1 MQIEPK
7 YIIVDEKY
15 TLSII
20 KKNKEFNEKK
30 TFGITIFKKNLELH
44 ILNEDS
50 INIML
55 KNKKYIYSFANLGI
69 VLLSGIINFAFVTIQ
84 DVELAGFLC
93 LSKIYKIKNINFII
107 IDPDMKESTKNV
119 IQELNKEFINSQIKN
134 GLYFSENTLNI
145 ELSYDDFYHHFNFNN
160 PYYYHINK
168 SIGSCYNFDYL
179 QYFNDYSLM
188 DLTSCLISGFFY
200 QKAIKKQKKGEFNM
214 NLIIRNKNLKEKEDE
229 QYNLDEIEIV
239 FLSSNL
245 DKMFH
250 FIFYIFYGDYLLNEH
265 IIHYILKENVPKD
278 KKEKGSVIIFD
289 IIDKINEKLNQERDK
304 YLEELKSK
312 LIKDFIED
320 NHKFIF
326 IQNKDK
332 ISDEIGT
339 NKDLLKEIKF
349 NYEKDGEKKNY
360 QEKQLLLISN
370 KESKESYYFQI
381 IENIFLNLDYEILN
395 KEGENLQKDIN
406 SFIIEALI
414 SYKNYINSKN
424 EDCIKLYNIKPKSLN
439 KDFINKY
446 ILAKNPEMKIN
457 NLDKKLSNEDNQ
469 IIIGKEEKENSKN
482 ESINSI
488 NKITKEIFI
497 YIVTYNVNNFN
508 IGSNENI
515 DSLVSQLIFPKEL
528 HSFFENNGFPLFY
541 CIGLQEIVELNT
553 SNIVLFS
560 GKNNANLWEIK
571 ISQILQDKYNY
582 ILQHKENLVGVLLL
596 FFVKASEAKYITNTK
611 KSIKKSGFMNQFG
624 NKGSLFYEFI
634 YKNKSFSFCTGH
646 LCAGNNIKKYN
657 ERVNELT
664 GILNHANDKSSNK
677 FFKSDYFFIFGDLNF
692 RVNNIDGKLFFE
704 QVDEINSGLLLA
716 SDKKYKKIE
725 LNKER
730 SERIKSENIILNT
743 NLLDEKDDNE
753 KKDKNK
759 KERKISEKLFQ
770 IYFSDEFYNNDEL
783 TNLKSVFE
791 KYNLKENK
799 ITFLPTYKYYKG
811 INYYNAT
818 TRLPAYTDRI
828 LFKNTKE
835 IKCLIY
841 NNIELNYSD
850 HKPIYSLLQI
860 EI

>member
-7 YIIVDEKY
+7 YIIIDEKY

-20 KKNKEFNEKK
+20 KKNKALDEKK
-30 TFGITIFKKNLELH
+30 TFGITIFKKNLELY
-44 ILNEDS
+44 ILNEDN

-69 VLLSGIINFAFVTIQ
+69 VLLSGIITFAYVAIQ

-107 IDPDMKESTKNV
+107 LDPGMKESTKNL

-134 GLYFSENTLNI
+134 GLYFSDNTLYLD
-145 ELSYDDFYHHFNFNN
+145 LSYDDFYHHFNFNN
-160 PYYYHINK
+160 PYYYHINN
-168 SIGSCYNFDYL
+168 SISSCYNLDYL
-179 QYFNDYSLM
+179 QYFNNYSSM
-188 DLTSCLISGFFY
+188 DLTSSLMSGFFY
-200 QKAIKKQKKGEFNM
+200 QKAIKNQKKTEFNM
-214 NLIIRNKNLKEKEDE
+214 NLIIRNKYLKEKEDE

-239 FLSSNL
+239 LLSSNI
-245 DKMFH
+245 DKMYH

-265 IIHYILKENVPKD
+265 KIHYILKENVPKN
-278 KKEKGSVIIFD
+278 KKEKGSVIVFD
-289 IIDKINEKLNQERDK
+289 ICDKINEKLNQEKDK

-312 LIKDFIED
+312 LVKDYNED

-326 IQNKDK
+326 IQNKNK
-332 ISDEIGT
+332 ISDEISD
-339 NKDLLKEIKF
+339 NKDILKEIKF

-370 KESKESYYFQI
+370 KESDYFQI
-381 IENIFLNLDYEILN
+381 IENILLNLDYDILN
-395 KEGENLQKDIN
+395 KEGENFQKDIY
-406 SFIIEALI
+406 SFIIEALM

-424 EDCIKLYNIKPKSLN
+424 EDCKKLYNIRPQSLS

-446 ILAKNPEMKIN
+446 ILVQNPEMKIN
-457 NLDKKLSNEDNQ
+457 NIDKKLSNEDNQ
-469 IIIGKEEKENSKN
+469 IIIDKEEKEKSQN

-488 NKITKEIFI
+488 NNITKEIFI

-528 HSFFENNGFPLFY
+528 QNFFENNGFPLFY

-560 GKNNANLWEIK
+560 GKSNANLWEIK

-624 NKGSLFYEFI
+624 NKGSLFYEFT
-634 YKNKSFSFCTGH
+634 YKNKSFSICTGH
-646 LCAGNNIKKYN
+646 LCAGNNNKKYN

-664 GILNHANDKSSNK
+664 GILNHTNDKNSNK

-692 RVNNIDGKLFFE
+692 RVNNINGKLFFD

-716 SDKKYKKIE
+716 SDIKHKIIE

-730 SERIKSENIILNT
+730 SERVKSENIIINT
-743 NLLDEKDDNE
+743 NLLDEKDDNN

-791 KYNLKENK
+791 KYNMKESK

-811 INYYNAT
+811 INYYNVT

>member
-1 MQIEPK
+1 MQFEPK
-7 YIIVDEKY
+7 YIILDEKY

-20 KKNKEFNEKK
+20 KKNKPLDEKK
-30 TFGITIFKKNLELH
+30 IWGITIFKKNLELH

-69 VLLSGIINFAFVTIQ
+69 ILLSGIINFAFVTIQ
-84 DVELAGFLC
+84 DVELVGFLC
-93 LSKIYKIKNINFII
+93 LSKIYKIKNINMII
-107 IDPDMKESTKNV
+107 IDPDMKDSTKNL

-134 GLYFSENTLNI
+134 GLYFSENTFNLD
-145 ELSYDDFYHHFNFNN
+145 LSYDDFYHHLNIKN

-179 QYFNDYSLM
+179 HYFNNNSLM
-188 DLTSCLISGFFY
+188 DLTSNLISGFFY
-200 QKAIKKQKKGEFNM
+200 QKVIKNPKKDEIKM
-214 NLIIRNKNLKEKEDE
+214 NLIIRNKYLKEKEDE
-229 QYNLDEIEIV
+229 QYSLDEIEIV
-239 FLSSNL
+239 LLSNNL
-245 DKMFH
+245 EKMFH
-250 FIFYIFYGDYLLNEH
+250 FIFYIFYGDFLLSKD
-265 IIHYILKENVPKD
+265 IIHYILKENVPTD
-278 KKEKGSVIIFD
+278 KKEKGSVLVFD
-289 IIDKINEKLNQERDK
+289 IIDKINEKINQERDK
-304 YLEELKSK
+304 YLEELKNI
-312 LIKDFIED
+312 LVKDYNED
-320 NHKFIF
+320 IQKFIF
-326 IQNKDK
+326 LQNKDR
-332 ISDEIGT
+332 ISEEIEA
-339 NKDLLKEIKF
+339 NKEILKEIKF
-349 NYEKDGEKKNY
+349 NYEKDGEKKNN
-360 QEKQLLLISN
+360 QEKQLLLIS
-370 KESKESYYFQI
+370 SKESNYFQI
-381 IENIFLNLDYEILN
+381 IENILINLDYDILI
-395 KEGENLQKDIN
+395 KEEENLQKDIY
-406 SFIIEALI
+406 SFIIEALM
-414 SYKNYINSKN
+414 SYKNSINSKN
-424 EDCIKLYNIKPKSLN
+424 KNCKKVCNIRPQPLN

-446 ILAKNPEMKIN
+446 ILAKNPVIKIN
-457 NLDKKLSNEDNQ
+457 NINKKLSNEENQ
-469 IIIGKEEKENSKN
+469 NIIDKEEKEKSKN
-482 ESINSI
+482 ESIN
-488 NKITKEIFI
+488 NKNNISKDIYI

-515 DSLVSQLIFPKEL
+515 DSLINQLILPKEL
-528 HSFFENNGFPLFY
+528 HDFFVNNGFPLFY

-571 ISQILQDKYNY
+571 ISQMLQSKYNY
-582 ILQHKENLVGVLLL
+582 ILQHKENLVGVLFL

-634 YKNKSFSFCTGH
+634 YKNKSFSICTGH
-646 LCAGNNIKKYN
+646 LCAGNNSKKYN

-664 GILNHANDKSSNK
+664 DILNHTNDKNSNQ

-692 RVNNIDGKLFFE
+692 RVNNINGKMFFE
-704 QVDEINSGLLLA
+704 QVDQINSGLLLA
-716 SDKKYKKIE
+716 SDKKHKKIE
-725 LNKER
+725 IDEER
-730 SERIKSENIILNT
+730 SERFKSEIKIIPN
-743 NLLDEKDDNE
+743 NLLDEKDDND

-759 KERKISEKLFQ
+759 KERKINEKLFQ

-791 KYNLKENK
+791 KYNIKENK

-811 INYYNAT
+811 INYYNVT

-828 LFKNTKE
+828 LFKNTKD

-850 HKPIYSLLQI
+850 HKPVYSLLQI